1 MGLWTRLFNW
11 FKMKFV
17 DIIKYNSSSAK
28 KNGWDPSWF
37 GGTEQDSELVKQIKI
52 FQNQHRLTVDGLVGP
67 TTFRRALTKREA
79 DGIEPMEEV
88 HTPTVTTD
96 HIICNGEEVPIGCN
110 TVTMN
115 EDGALEL
122 PPSSY
127 QTSLNFERKPTMIVT
142 HWDAALSAQS
152 CFKILKKRKIS
163 SHFVIDNDGTIYQ
176 MVDTNNVAWHAKGV
190 NDISIGIDF
199 SNAYYAKYQKWYT
212 KKGFGRRPI
221 LDDSVTHGRKHPP
234 HLGYYPSQLD
244 SYRELLRVLCKHY
257 EIPLACPE
265 DSHGNYKTGY
275 HVDSAKGLFRGVVCH
290 FNLSKRKID
299 CAGLKLGEII
309 KELNED

>member
-1 MGLWTRLFNW
+1 MGLWTKLFN
-11 FKMKFV
+11 FLKMKFV
-17 DIIKYNSSSAK
+17 DIIKYNQESSE

-37 GGTEQDSELVKQIKI
+37 GVDAFDHELIRQVKI
-52 FQNQHRLTVDGLVGP
+52 FQNQHKLAVDGLVGP
-67 TTFRRALTKREA
+67 TTYRRVMTKRESEDVDA
-79 DGIEPMEEV
+79 VE
-88 HTPTVTTD
+88 TPAAETVTVD
-96 HIICNGEEVPIGCN
+96 YIVCDGAQVPINCN
-110 TVTMN
+110 VVTMA
-115 EDGALEL
+115 EQGALVL
-122 PPSSY
+122 PETCYKKAP
-127 QTSLNFERKPTMIVT
+127 TGRTPTMIVT
-142 HWDAALSAQS
+142 HWDAALSAHS

-176 MVDTNNVAWHAKGV
+176 MVDTNSVAWHAKGV

-265 DSHGNYKTGY
+265 DPNGNYKTGY

>member
-1 MGLWTRLFNW
+1 MGLWTKLFN
-11 FKMKFV
+11 FLKMKFV
-17 DIIKYNSSSAK
+17 DIIKYNQESSE

-37 GGTEQDSELVKQIKI
+37 GVDAFDHELIRQVKI
-52 FQNQHRLTVDGLVGP
+52 FQNQHKLAVDGLVGP
-67 TTFRRALTKREA
+67 TTYRRVMTKRESEDVDA
-79 DGIEPMEEV
+79 VEAPAPPPVAVDYIVCGAAQ
-88 HTPTVTTD
+88 
-96 HIICNGEEVPIGCN
+96 VPIN
-110 TVTMN
+110 WPVVTMN
-115 EDGALEL
+115 EEGGLAL

-127 QTSLNFERKPTMIVT
+127 QRSLNFERQPTMIVT

-152 CFKILKKRKIS
+152 CFKILKKRDIS

-176 MVDTNNVAWHAKGV
+176 MVDTNDIAWHARGS

-212 KKGFGRRPI
+212 KKGFGRRPV
-221 LDDSVTHGRKHPP
+221 LDDSRTHGRKHPP
-234 HLGYYPSQLD
+234 HLGYYPKQLEA
-244 SYRELLRVLCKHY
+244 YRELLRVLCAHY
-257 EIPLACPE
+257 SIPVACPR
-265 DSHGNYKTGY
+265 DSKGNYITRY

-290 FNLSKRKID
+290 FNLSRKKID